1 MENAEQPLD
10 VAPHAMDAAANG
22 SSNSDQLHAVDAP
35 AVPAQPAHTVART
48 DPEKYEVEEGQGT
61 STSCSS
67 AEPMTTDGG
76 EAAAAP
82 ATTGACFSAKGVSE
96 GVGPPPAATAPSSL
110 HATSLEPLPG
120 NNAPAAETDTATTR
134 NTDGSGNDLSQ
145 PLPTAT
151 PPTAA
156 SGSVPTETRPPA
168 IPNANGGHFNIAMN
182 DDDEEFGSD
191 DNDNDDDQIR
201 YTDEDIQRDASSIA
215 VMAMVNVALL
225 FFAGLFV
232 CAIAGSILFTGQ
244 FGFVTLCI
252 VICLVGIVVGTVAW
266 ITKIITGDK
275 KLRPVQRKMRRW
287 RAIAKAVVVNE
298 MINFRL
304 DMQEHLLLTNGGE
317 CGDPEDDGYC
327 YEEMDANDNND
338 GTSSGQQTSTA
349 TNSSAPN
356 ANNSKSRSVIFG
368 LMVKPFV
375 KGRKKMKRKLGRKKN
390 DKVNTAAATNE
401 AEGST
406 YVPPAVGTEMV

>member
-1 MENAEQPLD
+1 
-10 VAPHAMDAAANG
+10 
-22 SSNSDQLHAVDAP
+22 
-35 AVPAQPAHTVART
+35 
-48 DPEKYEVEEGQGT
+48 
-61 STSCSS
+61 
-67 AEPMTTDGG
+67 
-76 EAAAAP
+76 
-82 ATTGACFSAKGVSE
+82 
-96 GVGPPPAATAPSSL
+96 
-110 HATSLEPLPG
+110 
-120 NNAPAAETDTATTR
+120 
-134 NTDGSGNDLSQ
+134 
-145 PLPTAT
+145 
-151 PPTAA
+151 
-156 SGSVPTETRPPA
+156 
-168 IPNANGGHFNIAMN
+168 MN
-182 DDDEEFGSD
+182 DNDEEEFGSD

-215 VMAMVNVALL
+215 VMAMVNVALI

-232 CAIAGSILFTGQ
+232 CAIAGSILFMGQ

-266 ITKIITGDK
+266 IAKIITGDK

-304 DMQEHLLLTNGGE
+304 DMQEHLMITNGGE
-317 CGDPEDDGYC
+317 CGDPEDDGY
-327 YEEMDANDNND
+327 YETMDANDNDN
-338 GTSSGQQTSTA
+338 GTSSGQQVPSA
-349 TNSSAPN
+349 TDSSARN
-356 ANNSKSRSVIFG
+356 AHSGKSRSVIFG

-390 DKVNTAAATNE
+390 DKASTTGATNE

>member
-10 VAPHAMDAAANG
+10 EAPHAMDTADTG
-22 SSNSDQLHAVDAP
+22 TLNSDQIHAVDAP
-35 AVPAQPAHTVART
+35 AVPARPEHTVART
-48 DPEKYEVEEGQGT
+48 DPENYEVEEGHGT
-61 STSCSS
+61 STSCSTG
-67 AEPMTTDGG
+67 AEPMTTDEG

-82 ATTGACFSAKGVSE
+82 ATTGASFPADGISDGV
-96 GVGPPPAATAPSSL
+96 VPVPAASAPSSL
-110 HATSLEPLPG
+110 YATSPEPLPG
-120 NNAPAAETDTATTR
+120 NAPAAETDTAISNTR
-134 NTDGSGNDLSQ
+134 GSGNDLSQ
-145 PLPTAT
+145 PLGLPT
-151 PPTAA
+151 PPKAA
-156 SGSVPTETRPPA
+156 SGSEPTETTAPP
-168 IPNANGGHFNIAMN
+168 IPNTNGGHLNIAMN

-201 YTDEDIQRDASSIA
+201 YTHEDIQRDASSIA
-215 VMAMVNVALL
+215 VMAMVNVALI

-232 CAIAGSILFTGQ
+232 CAIAGSILFMGQ

-317 CGDPEDDGYC
+317 CGDPGDDGYC

-375 KGRKKMKRKLGRKKN
+375 KGKKKMKRKLGRKKN
-390 DKVNTAAATNE
+390 DKVNTAAATNG